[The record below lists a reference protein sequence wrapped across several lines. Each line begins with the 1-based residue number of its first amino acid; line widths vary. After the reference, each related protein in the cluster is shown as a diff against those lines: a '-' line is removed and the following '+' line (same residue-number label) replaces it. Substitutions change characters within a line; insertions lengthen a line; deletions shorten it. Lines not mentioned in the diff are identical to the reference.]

1 MDPIDKELKEGLTNG
16 PFGHQDGFSDSLR
29 KRIERRIEEKVKP
42 RRSRMPWFAGTCVVL
57 AAAACLLVGDW
68 QSLLPH
74 QAMNTAAETA
84 QPIADIQY
92 YADDQQAVPLQSAL
106 LIGLRTDQQSP
117 QIGEQFST
125 YRTLLIAPE
134 QNRLQ
139 TIAEGSGILMPYKMS
154 FWKIVNERR
163 ESAHEETRTLS
174 AYLTSNSKTATR
186 QLVAPPVKPLT
197 QSEKL
202 LFAGNRYMAV
212 EQTLNDRS
220 TKEAASKYE
229 YVWVKELGQ
238 ITGRDKL
245 TMAPL
250 REPHVTLRSIYGA
263 DTADPAMRKLQPALP
278 VQPGEPASRTAAAAA
293 ADTAGESW
301 TITRKQG
308 QWVPQVADYSAQ
320 PSSKEHRYELKDF
333 PASLPESVVSHD
345 RLVAG
350 WQEIKRLRPSA
361 NDAFSSPT
369 EDMVA
374 VVSERDVVIYPYQN
388 RLIASP
394 LLSFNLGR
402 NESVVMVQW
411 AVGDYV
417 EQWKQQAKMYLD
429 NE

>member
-1 MDPIDKELKEGLTNG
+1 VDPIDKELKEGLSDG
-16 PFGHQDGFSDSLR
+16 PLGQQEAFSDSLR
-29 KRIERRIEEKVKP
+29 KRIERRIEEKVRP
-42 RRSRMPWFAGTCVVL
+42 RRSRAPWFAATCVVL

-68 QSLLPH
+68 NSLLPH
-74 QAMNTAAETA
+74 PEVNPAAEA
-84 QPIADIQY
+84 AEPVADIQY
-92 YADDQQAVPLQSAL
+92 YADDQEAVPLQSAL

-139 TIAEGSGILMPYKMS
+139 TIAEGTGILMPYKMS
-154 FWKIVNERR
+154 FWKIDNERR
-163 ESAHEETRTLS
+163 ESAHEESRTLS
-174 AYLTSNSKTATR
+174 AYLTNGKTAIR

-212 EQTLNDRS
+212 GQTVNDRS

-229 YVWVKELGQ
+229 YVWVKELDQ
-238 ITGRDKL
+238 LANRSKSST
-245 TMAPL
+245 TPL
-250 REPHVTLRSIYGA
+250 REPHVTLRSVYGA
-263 DTADPAMRKLQPALP
+263 DTTEPALRKLQAVLP
-278 VQPGEPASRTAAAAA
+278 SQPGEPAAREPAAAA

-301 TITRKQG
+301 TITRRQG
-308 QWVPQVADYSAQ
+308 RWVPQVADYAVQ

-333 PASLPESVVSHD
+333 PAALPEAVVSHD
-345 RLVAG
+345 RLVAD
-350 WQEIKRLRPSA
+350 WQEIKRLRPTAS
-361 NDAFSSPT
+361 DAFSSPT

-374 VVSERDVVIYPYQN
+374 VVSERDVVVYPYQK
-388 RLIASP
+388 RLIGLP
-394 LLSFNLGR
+394 LLSFALGR

-417 EQWKQQAKMYLD
+417 EQWKQQAKTYLE